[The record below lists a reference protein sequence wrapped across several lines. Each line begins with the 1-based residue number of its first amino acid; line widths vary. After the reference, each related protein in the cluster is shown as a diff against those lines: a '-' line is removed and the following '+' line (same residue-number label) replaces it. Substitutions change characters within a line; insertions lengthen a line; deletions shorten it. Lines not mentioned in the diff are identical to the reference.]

1 MQQGRLSGR
10 VALVTG
16 ASRGIGAAIARR
28 LAADGATVVVNYSR
42 SARPAEEVVRQ
53 IRQGGGEA
61 VAARADLGDP
71 AQVQPLFEA
80 ARQAFGRVDVLVNNA
95 GVFETRPVEQSD
107 PAHFQQLFDL
117 NVRAPLLATAEFARQ
132 VGPDGGRVIN
142 ISSGLA
148 RAAMPGAAVYSAT
161 KAALEALTRGHAADL
176 APKKVTVNAVA
187 PGTTDTEMLREGLS
201 DEARQHMIRST
212 ALGRLG
218 TPEDIADVV
227 AFLAGDDAR
236 WVTGQFIDA
245 NGGLRV

>member
-1 MQQGRLSGR
+1 MQPGRLSGK

-28 LAADGATVVVNYSR
+28 LAADGARVVVNYSQ
-42 SARPAEEVVRQ
+42 SARPAEEVARQ
-53 IRQGGGEA
+53 IRQAGGEA

-71 AQVQPLFEA
+71 AQVKPLFEA

-95 GVFETRPVEQSD
+95 GVFETRPAEEAD
-107 PAHFQQLFDL
+107 PDHFQRLFDL